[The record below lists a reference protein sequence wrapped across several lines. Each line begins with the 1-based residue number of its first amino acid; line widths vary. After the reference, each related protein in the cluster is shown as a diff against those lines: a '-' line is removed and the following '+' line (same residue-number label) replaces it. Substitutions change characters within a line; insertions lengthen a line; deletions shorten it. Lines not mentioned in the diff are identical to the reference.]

1 MLVET
6 QKTVLN
12 SGSPAGVMP
21 PKSNGNG
28 NGVSVKS
35 PLHIKKDLGNGVQ
48 INVWGE
54 TPAAAVELLIAAIA
68 LCEGY
73 DLPPSPA
80 AARAH
85 SERALQEGN
94 TRNIANSM
102 QCEVCGHTELKLITW
117 DDKKTGKPVSKWRCQ
132 HLDCQAWQK
141 SK

>member
-1 MLVET
+1 MVVET

-12 SGSPAGVMP
+12 SGNSTGVVP
-21 PKSNGNG
+21 SKSNGNG

-73 DLPPSPA
+73 DLPPSLA
-80 AARAH
+80 ADKAH
-85 SERALQEGN
+85 AQRVLEEGN
-94 TRNIANSM
+94 ARNTTKAMS
-102 QCEVCGHTELKLITW
+102 CEVCGHTDLKYITW

-132 HLDCQAWQK
+132 HPDCMAWQK